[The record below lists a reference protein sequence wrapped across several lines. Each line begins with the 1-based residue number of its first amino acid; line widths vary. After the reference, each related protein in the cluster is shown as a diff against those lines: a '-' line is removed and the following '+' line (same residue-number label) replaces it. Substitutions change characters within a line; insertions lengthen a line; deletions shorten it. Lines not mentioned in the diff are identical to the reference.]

1 MALTGE
7 PTADKKFSMLRP
19 VKPVPEGARVL
30 GEDVVYE
37 DTGKPIDLKTFQ
49 KSKLVIVNGALSWD
63 KVTLSVVDPAD
74 PKAFICNLAA
84 EGVTKGKVK

>member
-19 VKPVPEGARVL
+19 SKPVPDGARVL
-30 GEDVVYE
+30 GEEIVYE

-49 KSKLVIVNGALSWD
+49 KSKLVIVNGELSWE
-63 KVTLSVVDPAD
+63 KISLAVVDPSD
-74 PKAFICNLAA
+74 PKKFLCNLTA